1 MADIYAE
8 VTAVGIQGLS
18 GTGTGTGDGATGATG
33 PAGATGPQGPAGAS
47 GVGGGSGNGATGS
60 TGAQGASGVAGAT
73 GPQGASGGVGAS
85 GISGA
90 SGYVGSD
97 GASGATGPQGPGGAS
112 GVVGASGASIKIIGS
127 VIDASYL
134 DASYTGDIGDGY
146 IANDTGHLWVWN
158 GTDWTDVGAITG
170 PTGATGRAGATGFRG
185 ASGAT
190 GITGASG
197 ISGAS
202 GLIGAT
208 GVAGADALWNFTG
221 AYSGGSSYAVGDVA
235 TYNGQTWYRI
245 NSNGGNVG
253 DTPAEGIFWTLIAS
267 QGASGVDGASGYVGS
282 DGATGLTGATG
293 FGLGQTVFTT
303 SSTNRVVVETID
315 TTLYRSAKY
324 EMQVTSSTKYQAL
337 EFRLLIDDPNVF
349 LVQYGSIGT
358 SLGTFETFYSPL
370 SNDYTSP
377 AINTGGL
384 SYWNGTTFRVYTTD
398 NAAIQALLSIPSGTV
413 LTLNSGATT
422 LTTSGSFTEVSSGVY
437 GVTSVETRSPTLLIS
452 RIQWTG
458 NGQVELRFTPD
469 YAVTTLKYLRTTI
482 DI

>member
-18 GTGTGTGDGATGATG
+18 STTTSVDGATG
-33 PAGATGPQGPAGAS
+33 PS
-47 GVGGGSGNGATGS
+47 
-60 TGAQGASGVAGAT
+60 GAT
-73 GPQGASGGVGAS
+73 GPQGASGISGASGSAGLLGATGATGTQGASGISGASGSNGVSGATGPQGIQGASGITGAS

-97 GASGATGPQGPGGAS
+97 GATGS
-112 GVVGASGASIKIIGS
+112 
-127 VIDASYL
+127 
-134 DASYTGDIGDGY
+134 
-146 IANDTGHLWVWN
+146 
-158 GTDWTDVGAITG
+158 
-170 PTGATGRAGATGFRG
+170 
-185 ASGAT
+185 
-190 GITGASG
+190 
-197 ISGAS
+197 
-202 GLIGAT
+202 
-208 GVAGADALWNFTG
+208 
-221 AYSGGSSYAVGDVA
+221 
-235 TYNGQTWYRI
+235 
-245 NSNGGNVG
+245 
-253 DTPAEGIFWTLIAS
+253 
-267 QGASGVDGASGYVGS
+267 
-282 DGATGLTGATG
+282 TGLTGATG

-303 SSTNRVVVETID
+303 SSTNKVVVETVD
-315 TTLYRSAKY
+315 ATLYRSAKY
-324 EMQVTSSTKYQAL
+324 EMQVSTSTKYQAL

-370 SNDYTSP
+370 NNSFISP

-384 SYWNGTTFRVYTTD
+384 SYWNGTSVRVYTTD

-413 LTLNSGATT
+413 ITLNSGATT

-437 GVTSVETRSPTLLIS
+437 GVSSVETRSPTLLIS

-458 NGQVELRFTPD
+458 SGQIELRFTPD